1 MTRQQQQSVE
11 ELQKNPTPESL
22 WQAVVAFQG
31 EPFHT
36 MSGLPFS
43 YAVKRKRNGEY
54 SRELLVDRRQESKTL
69 TWSSFALAFEN
80 AGKMRGTVIARPKA
94 LGDIRGISYIYPMLY
109 RFGLIEVP
117 EDVAGKLEC
126 PVAPEGKSGQSPD
139 NAAH

>member
-31 EPFHT
+31 ENFHT

-43 YAVKRKRNGEY
+43 YTVKRKRNGEY
-54 SRELLVDRRQESKTL
+54 SRELLVDRRMDSKTL
-69 TWSSFALAFEN
+69 TFSSIKLAFEN
-80 AGKMRGTVIARPKA
+80 ALKLQGSVIARPKA

-117 EDVAGKLEC
+117 EAVAGKLEQ
-126 PVAPEGKSGQSPD
+126 ELF
-139 NAAH
+139 H